1 MKITE
6 GEEKRWTTLDTEYL
20 IRRPWLTA
28 RRDRVQLSNGVVND
42 EFYVIEY
49 SDWVNTIAITT
60 EGKFI
65 MVRQYRHGIDATSY
79 EICAGC
85 CEAGETPEQSARRE
99 LLEETGF
106 GGGTWQ
112 SLLDISGNTST
123 TNNLTHCFLATGVRC
138 LQQPHLD
145 YSEDLRTTL
154 LSRQEVF
161 RLLQSGHFKQS
172 LMAAPLWKYFATC
185 GPLPE

>member
-106 GGGTWQ
+106 GGGEWKEI
-112 SLLDISGNTST
+112 LVVAANAST
-123 TNNLTHCFLATGVRC
+123 MNNYTHCFLATGVEKISDM
-138 LQQPHLD
+138 HLEPTEEL
-145 YSEDLRTTL
+145 SVFL
-154 LSRQEVF
+154 LDRDEVYE
-161 RLLQSGHFKQS
+161 LLKSGLVVQAT
-172 LMAAPLWKYFATC
+172 MAAPLWKYFATD
-185 GPLPE
+185 GKNV